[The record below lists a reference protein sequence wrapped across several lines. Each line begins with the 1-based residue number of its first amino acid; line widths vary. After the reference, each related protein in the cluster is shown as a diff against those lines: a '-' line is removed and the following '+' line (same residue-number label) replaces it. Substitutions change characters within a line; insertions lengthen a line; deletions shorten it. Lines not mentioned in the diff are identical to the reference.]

1 MAHQVGGKDKRA
13 VEHGQEQWFLVCQ
26 IARELSGHF
35 IDATDDFFLL
45 YIYLEILVFYLNTI
59 HTGTDFL
66 DLVQNYI
73 FFEDYE
79 DVMGK

>member
-1 MAHQVGGKDKRA
+1 MVSC
-13 VEHGQEQWFLVCQ
+13 LPN
-26 IARELSGHF
+26 RERFGRHF
-35 IDATDDFFLL
+35 IDAADDFFLL